1 MNAWKLISEKIAGV
15 EKVFL
20 SSLLAAMIILV
31 LIQIIMRNFFHS
43 GIIGGVEIVRHLVLW
58 IAFVGAGLA
67 TREGR
72 HVRID
77 MSSRILSARG
87 REIADIAS
95 TLFSVVVCS
104 ILFVASCK
112 FVYMDFTSSGVASFL
127 NVPLWIMEVIIPV
140 GYLIVTIRF
149 SANAINA
156 ILRIAKG
163 EET

>member
-1 MNAWKLISEKIAGV
+1 VNAWKLISEKIAGI

-20 SSLLAAMIILV
+20 SSLLAAMILLV

-77 MSSRILSARG
+77 MSSRILSTRG
-87 REIADIAS
+87 RKIADIAS
-95 TLFSVVVCS
+95 TLFSVVVCT

-149 SANAINA
+149 SASAISS
-156 ILRIAKG
+156 ILRIVKG
-163 EET
+163 EEP

>member
-1 MNAWKLISEKIAGV
+1 VNAWKVISDKIAGC
-15 EKVFL
+15 ERFLL

-31 LIQIIMRNFFHS
+31 LSQIILRNFFHS

-72 HVRID
+72 HVKID
-77 MSSRILSARG
+77 MASRILSARG
-87 REIADIAS
+87 RKIADIVS
-95 TLFSVVVCS
+95 TLFSVVVCT

-112 FVYMDFTSSGVASFL
+112 FVYMDYTSSGTASFL
-127 NVPLWIMEVIIPV
+127 NVPLWIMEAIIPV
-140 GYLIVTIRF
+140 GYLIVAIRF
-149 SANAINA
+149 SAGAISA
-156 ILRIAKG
+156 ISHIAKG